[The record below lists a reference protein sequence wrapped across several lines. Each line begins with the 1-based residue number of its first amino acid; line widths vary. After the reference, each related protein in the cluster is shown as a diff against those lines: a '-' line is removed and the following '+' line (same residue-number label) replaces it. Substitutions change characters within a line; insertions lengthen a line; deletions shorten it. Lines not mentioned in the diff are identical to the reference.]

1 MLIYE
6 YYINMTG
13 TVEQSARGDKESFFM
28 GSLKSKAYD
37 IIKDNIIACRYTPGD
52 FLNEAQLMGEVGVS
66 RTPIREALNKL
77 EQERLVRIVPKKGV
91 MVSELTL
98 REINEI
104 YQVRLMLEPQVVRQ
118 WGNRI
123 PVEELEHCRMRLMNY
138 SPEMSMLERN
148 DLDDSLH
155 RLIIDYCPNSY
166 IHNWSDH
173 LYCQNQR
180 VRIFT
185 GQIGQRME
193 LNNAGHLKILEKLL
207 LCDYSGAAE
216 LMNEHLEEGKRNTFD
231 MLLQMGL

>member
-1 MLIYE
+1 
-6 YYINMTG
+6 
-13 TVEQSARGDKESFFM
+13 M
-28 GSLKSKAYD
+28 GNLKSRAYD
-37 IIKDNIIACRYTPGD
+37 IIKDNIITCRYTPGE
-52 FLNEAQLMGEVGVS
+52 FLNEAQLMREVGVS

-104 YQVRLMLEPQVVRQ
+104 YQVRLMLEPQVVRL
-118 WGNRI
+118 WGNLI

-138 SPEMSMLERN
+138 SPEMSMLERSG
-148 DLDDSLH
+148 LEDSLH

-166 IHNWSDH
+166 IHDWSDY

-185 GQIGQRME
+185 GRIGQRME
-193 LNNAGHLKILEKLL
+193 LNNVGYLKILDKLL
-207 LCDYSGAAE
+207 LGDCSGAAE
-216 LMNEHLEEGKRNTFD
+216 LLNEHLEESKRNTFD
-231 MLLQMGL
+231 VLLQMGL

>member
-1 MLIYE
+1 
-6 YYINMTG
+6 
-13 TVEQSARGDKESFFM
+13 M

-37 IIKDNIIACRYTPGD
+37 IIKDNIIACRYAPGD

-118 WGNRI
+118 WGDRI
-123 PVEELEHCRMRLMNY
+123 PVEELERCRMRLMNY
-138 SPEMSMLERN
+138 SPEMTMLERN

-166 IHNWSDH
+166 IHDWSNH

-193 LNNAGHLKILEKLL
+193 LNNAGHLRILDKLL
-207 LCDYSGAAE
+207 LSDYNGAAQ
-216 LMNEHLEEGKRNTFD
+216 LMNDHLEEGKRDTFD
-231 MLLQMGL
+231 TLLRMGL

>member
-1 MLIYE
+1 
-6 YYINMTG
+6 
-13 TVEQSARGDKESFFM
+13 M

-37 IIKDNIIACRYTPGD
+37 IIKDNIIACRYATGD

-118 WGNRI
+118 WGDRI
-123 PVEELEHCRMRLMNY
+123 PVEELERCRMRLLNY

-166 IHNWSDH
+166 IHDWSNH
-173 LYCQNQR
+173 LYSQNQR

-193 LNNAGHLKILEKLL
+193 LNNAGNLKILDKLL
-207 LCDYSGAAE
+207 LSDYDAAAV
-216 LMNEHLEEGKRNTFD
+216 LMNEHLEEGKRDTFD
-231 MLLQMGL
+231 TLLRMGF